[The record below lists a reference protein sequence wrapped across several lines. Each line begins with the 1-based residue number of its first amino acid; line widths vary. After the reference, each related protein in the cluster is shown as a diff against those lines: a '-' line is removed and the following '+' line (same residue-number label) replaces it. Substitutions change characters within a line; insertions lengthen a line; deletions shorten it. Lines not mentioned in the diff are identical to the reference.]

1 MIFILEVSQV
11 AVSDKKKKSN
21 AAWDAKNMQNLAC
34 KVRIDTA
41 EAFKAYAAERG
52 TSVHAL
58 LKGYVRR
65 CLAEDAAAKRLE

>member
-1 MIFILEVSQV
+1 M

-41 EAFKAYAAERG
+41 DAFKAYAAARG

-58 LKGYVRR
+58 LKGFVDR
-65 CLAEDAAAKRLE
+65 CLSEDAASKRLE